1 MQIIGN
7 LDNDLPT
14 LHFIDKTITILLL
27 KILQQKDYNN
37 SNELLDL
44 TNIIFLFLF
53 HIIILLHY

>member
-1 MQIIGN
+1 MIGN

-53 HIIILLHY
+53 YIIILLHY